1 MVSLI
6 FSAFLLQGFRALS
19 ATKHKSIRASS
30 HSCICST
37 RDGVLSAGSDI
48 GKKSKIGVNKKKSPP
63 EGSSFVTEDF
73 RVQSGSALLKPAAVL
88 SRALWGN
95 LWSFGRY
102 RRLHVR
108 DVIGMLSCC
117 ECAWLGYTT
126 LSGLRAATWFA
137 GELLPLPFLAG
148 ENIQVA
154 VVLLSRDAGR
164 PAKLISDRT
173 GVEGDGGWKNWLQ
186 ARRLLGTIIVIEYN
200 SLKKE
205 IWKFNIIWEFIVF
218 HFF

>member
-1 MVSLI
+1 M
-6 FSAFLLQGFRALS
+6 
-19 ATKHKSIRASS
+19 
-30 HSCICST
+30 
-37 RDGVLSAGSDI
+37 SAGSDI

-137 GELLPLPFLAG
+137 GELLPLPFLAAK
-148 ENIQVA
+148 IYRW
-154 VVLLSRDAGR
+154 LLSCCREMPAGR
-164 PAKLISDRT
+164 RNWFRMRRGLRVM
-173 GVEGDGGWKNWLQ
+173 GVEWTDCTQEDYWGHQLLLSEIIHWK
-186 ARRLLGTIIVIEYN
+186 GIFEN
-200 SLKKE
+200 S
-205 IWKFNIIWEFIVF
+205 I
-218 HFF
+218 